1 MFMGNK
7 NKNNLINEI
16 LNKFALLSEEKQI
29 ILVKEIKSQIVDK

>member
-29 ILVKEIKSQIVDK
+29 ILVKEVKSQFVNK

>member
-7 NKNNLINEI
+7 NKDNLINEI

-29 ILVKEIKSQIVDK
+29 ILVKEVKSQFVNK

>member
-1 MFMGNK
+1 MGNK

-29 ILVKEIKSQIVDK
+29 ILVKEIKLQIVDK

>member
-29 ILVKEIKSQIVDK
+29 ILVKEIKLQIVDK